1 MHRHQQLL
9 QRCRVIANIRPF
21 EKLST
26 TTDRLS
32 TYPPSIISTVQ
43 RYWCREGRD
52 QNLRVVEHL
61 AMELLTSIEHTL
73 GDVQSRENQRD
84 EGEPTTDVKAH
95 VQRNENNVFISE
107 GVAVLKDM
115 DGGLAHLKKT
125 YAGDAAV
132 EQRILTLQRTIQG
145 RLQSIEE
152 LARLFKIPVLAQQTQ
167 DLDT

>member
-52 QNLRVVEHL
+52 QNLTAVEHL

-73 GDVQSRENQRD
+73 VDVQSREDQRD
-84 EGEPTTDVKAH
+84 EGEATTDVKVH
-95 VQRNENNVFISE
+95 VQRNESNVFISE
-107 GVAVLKDM
+107 G
-115 DGGLAHLKKT
+115 
-125 YAGDAAV
+125 AA
-132 EQRILTLQRTIQG
+132 QG
-145 RLQSIEE
+145 
-152 LARLFKIPVLAQQTQ
+152 
-167 DLDT
+167 

>member
-32 TYPPSIISTVQ
+32 TYPPSFISTVQ

-52 QNLRVVEHL
+52 QNLTVVEQL
-61 AMELLTSIEHTL
+61 AMELLTSIEYTL
-73 GDVQSRENQRD
+73 EDVQSRDDQSND
-84 EGEPTTDVKAH
+84 GEPATDVKAH

-107 GVAVLKDM
+107 GASVLKDM
-115 DGGLAHLKKT
+115 DGGLAHLKNT

-145 RLQSIEE
+145 RLQIIEE
-152 LARLFKIPVLAQQTQ
+152 LVRRFKIPLLVQKTQ
-167 DLDT
+167 DVL

>member
-52 QNLRVVEHL
+52 QNLTVVEHL

-73 GDVQSRENQRD
+73 GDVQSREDQSD
-84 EGEPTTDVKAH
+84 EGEPATDVKAH

-107 GVAVLKDM
+107 GAAVLKDM
-115 DGGLAHLKKT
+115 DGGLAHLKNT

-132 EQRILTLQRTIQG
+132 EQRILTLQRTIQAAS
-145 RLQSIEE
+145 RASKSWPVYSKS
-152 LARLFKIPVLAQQTQ
+152 LFLPSRRKT
-167 DLDT
+167 

>member
-32 TYPPSIISTVQ
+32 TYPPSFISTVQ

-52 QNLRVVEHL
+52 QNLTVVEQL
-61 AMELLTSIEHTL
+61 AMELLTSIEYTL
-73 GDVQSRENQRD
+73 EDVQSRDDQSD
-84 EGEPTTDVKAH
+84 DGEPATDVKAH

-107 GVAVLKDM
+107 GASVLKDM
-115 DGGLAHLKKT
+115 DGGLAHLKNT

-145 RLQSIEE
+145 RLQIIEE
-152 LARLFKIPVLAQQTQ
+152 LVRRFKIPLLVQKTQ
-167 DLDT
+167 DVL

>member
-32 TYPPSIISTVQ
+32 TYPPSFISTVQ

-52 QNLRVVEHL
+52 QNLTVVERL
-61 AMELLTSIEHTL
+61 AMELLTSIEYTL
-73 GDVQSRENQRD
+73 EDVQSRDDQSD
-84 EGEPTTDVKAH
+84 DGEPATDVKAH

-107 GVAVLKDM
+107 GASVLKDM
-115 DGGLAHLKKT
+115 DGGLAHLKNT

-145 RLQSIEE
+145 RLQIIEE
-152 LARLFKIPVLAQQTQ
+152 LVRRFKIPLLVQKTQ
-167 DLDT
+167 DVL

>member
-52 QNLRVVEHL
+52 QNLSVVEHL

-73 GDVQSRENQRD
+73 GDVQSREDQSD
-84 EGEPTTDVKAH
+84 EGEPATDVKAH

-107 GVAVLKDM
+107 GAAVLKDM
-115 DGGLAHLKKT
+115 NGGLAHLKNT

-152 LARLFKIPVLAQQTQ
+152 LARLFKIPILAQQTQ

>member
-32 TYPPSIISTVQ
+32 TYPPSFITTIQ

-52 QNLRVVEHL
+52 QNLTVVEHL

-73 GDVQSRENQRD
+73 GDVQNRD
-84 EGEPTTDVKAH
+84 DQSDDGEPVTDVKAH

-107 GVAVLKDM
+107 GASVLKDM
-115 DGGLAHLKKT
+115 DGGLTHLKNT

>member
-32 TYPPSIISTVQ
+32 TYPPSFISTVQ

-52 QNLRVVEHL
+52 QNLTVVERL
-61 AMELLTSIEHTL
+61 AMELLTSIEYTL
-73 GDVQSRENQRD
+73 EDVQSRDDQSND
-84 EGEPTTDVKAH
+84 GEPATDVKAH

-107 GVAVLKDM
+107 GASVLKDM
-115 DGGLAHLKKT
+115 DGGLAHLKNT

-145 RLQSIEE
+145 RHQIIEE
-152 LARLFKIPVLAQQTQ
+152 LVRRFKIPLLVQKTQ
-167 DLDT
+167 DVL